1 MDLEKGDDQFRLNNQ
16 LYQKF
21 RCHPGLEFRAG
32 KTQGSHTFWSILGRL
47 ESFYKTGHKTRPVST
62 YKAKPHQPMLMAPH
76 KVSAHFAASF
86 PGGLCCP
93 HAFLITLGHNSSYI
107 WSYSFEDIILI
118 KIPGGLCCPEQ
129 RHMPFLSSQVMS
141 PLI

>member
-1 MDLEKGDDQFRLNNQ
+1 
-16 LYQKF
+16 
-21 RCHPGLEFRAG
+21 
-32 KTQGSHTFWSILGRL
+32 
-47 ESFYKTGHKTRPVST
+47 
-62 YKAKPHQPMLMAPH
+62 MLMAPH

-129 RHMPFLSSQVMS
+129 RHMLFLSIISGHESSDIVLVLM
-141 PLI
+141 LIVIGIILQDRFLKIAQKHSMVRSICWGSVFNYLL